1 MRGDLQ
7 AELTDFDTWCAMAGY
22 SELKLFVAF
31 AVFKKCRIYQIDF
44 IRAFLHALARNRT
57 FTKLPKEW
65 KELFPDL
72 SEWFDVPLLL
82 LKSVYGSVNGPRNW
96 DDTLKEALF
105 DFGFV

>member
-1 MRGDLQ
+1 
-7 AELTDFDTWCAMAGY
+7 MAGY

-44 IRAFLHALARNRT
+44 IGAFLHPLARNRT

-82 LKSVYGSVNGPRNW
+82 LKSAYGSVDGPRNW